1 MSGRHSSYTRQILS
15 ILDEDWHPPHKAQ
28 LITGIVVALQGDLE
42 DGYLASLSALVHG
55 EVFEDFLHMA
65 IYLLKEGF
73 KDAAAVIGGST
84 LEAHLRQLC
93 LQYGVAT
100 EHTSSDGSTRPKK
113 ASQLNQDLGKIVY
126 TLFDQKQ
133 VTSWLDLRN
142 SAAHGNYTDYNEI
155 QVEQFLGWLQDFIR
169 RYPA

>member
-1 MSGRHSSYTRQILS
+1 MSDLTQHYIIHLNAILKMYDDAPKDKYGCIQDTIAYGIIARTRGAVEKMSGRHSSYTRQILS

-93 LQYGVAT
+93 L
-100 EHTSSDGSTRPKK
+100 
-113 ASQLNQDLGKIVY
+113 
-126 TLFDQKQ
+126 
-133 VTSWLDLRN
+133 
-142 SAAHGNYTDYNEI
+142 
-155 QVEQFLGWLQDFIR
+155 
-169 RYPA
+169 